1 MIQTAD
7 MPAKWLDE
15 KFNYRFSDASLLLAA
30 LTHRS
35 AGGRNNERLE
45 YLGDAIL
52 GFLVAKNLY
61 HAFPNASEGEL
72 TRRRAALVRKETLF
86 EIATELELGPQ
97 IRLGSGELKSGGY
110 RRDSILADSLEALF
124 GAIFLDSGMGAV
136 EKIIETLF
144 GQRMMDVPAGE
155 LKDPKTRLQEYLQS
169 RGLSLPVYEV
179 EETQGQAHEQTFR
192 VSCKAADLGLT
203 DHGTGKSRRRAEQS
217 AAAKILENIAN
228 EQ

>member
-1 MIQTAD
+1 

-15 KFNYRFSDASLLLAA
+15 KFKYRFSDASLLLAA

-61 HAFPNASEGEL
+61 QTFPDASEGEL
-72 TRRRAALVRKETLF
+72 TRRRAALVRKETLA

-124 GAIFLDSGMGAV
+124 GAIFLDGGLIAV
-136 EKIIETLF
+136 EEIIETLF
-144 GQRMMDVPAGE
+144 AQRMMDAPAGE

-169 RGLSLPVYEV
+169 RGLALPVYEV

-192 VSCKAADLGLT
+192 VSCNAADLGLT

-217 AAAKILENIAN
+217 AAAKILDNIAN

>member
-7 MPAKWLDE
+7 MPAKWLD
-15 KFNYRFSDASLLLAA
+15 KRFNYRFSDASLLLAA

-35 AGGRNNERLE
+35 ADGRNNERLE

-61 HAFPNASEGEL
+61 HTFPHASEGEL
-72 TRRRAALVRKETLF
+72 TRRRAALVRKETLA
-86 EIATELELGPQ
+86 EIATELDLGAQ

-124 GAIFLDSGMGAV
+124 GAIFLDGGMRAV
-136 EKIIETLF
+136 EEIINTLF
-144 GQRMMDVPAGE
+144 YQRMVDAPTGE

-169 RGLSLPVYEV
+169 RGLALPVYEV

-203 DHGTGKSRRRAEQS
+203 DHGTGNSRRRAEQS
-217 AAAKILENIAN
+217 AAANILENIAN